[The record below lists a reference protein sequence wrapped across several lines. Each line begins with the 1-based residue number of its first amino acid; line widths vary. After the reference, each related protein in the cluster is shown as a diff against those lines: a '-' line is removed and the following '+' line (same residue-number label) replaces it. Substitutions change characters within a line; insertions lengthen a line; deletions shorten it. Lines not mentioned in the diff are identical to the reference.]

1 MFEPPQAKRIR
12 RSKVFDT
19 GSSSSSDEEVTET
32 TTIKEI
38 QDAIGLSYHFEYDL
52 VENGAGKVTKFAH
65 LQVDEPENVSIQEKT
80 LPDDEAFEFRLFATP
95 KPPNAKASGI
105 GSKTHETPATQKQ
118 QTSKKITIRS
128 PTPDVPSDGR
138 FLNSHRPQSYYFTP
152 ITTPHSIALSAIS
165 GPSIIAS
172 SHYPWPGTF
181 LPWRVTH
188 LPSSSSSTTKSPP
201 NPHRHVS
208 KSHPA
213 AIATSTTTRTK
224 PRKPSKKRR
233 IQLRTRMKQI
243 DAKVKEKEQHLREKK
258 TRLNRER
265 KVKRREKEK
274 AEKAEKEKQR
284 ERERVEGGGGD

>member
-181 LPWRVTH
+181 LPWRVIH
-188 LPSSSSSTTKSPP
+188 LSSSTTKLPP
-201 NPHRHVS
+201 TNPLYDASS
-208 KSHPA
+208 KPQ
-213 AIATSTTTRTK
+213 ATRKSRK
-224 PRKPSKKRR
+224 AKPSKKRR
-233 IQLRTRMKQI
+233 IQLRTRLKLM
-243 DAKVKEKEQHLREKK
+243 DAKAKEKEQHLREKK

-274 AEKAEKEKQR
+274 MEKAQKEKQK
-284 ERERVEGGGGD
+284 ERDMVGKGVEGAVEG